1 MSKNKSKGKG
11 KRPSHAAALNE
22 DTLAQLTSRIDQN
35 LNDKDHKRKNPPT
48 DASPAQKNKKQK
60 SAPKSLNSEDYQSLL
75 AEVKALGG
83 DEGDMDLIGGLD
95 DSEDEYEQGNSAP
108 VDKKLRDELAAL
120 SKELGFAELPAQADS
135 EDEHA
140 EEEDEDDEAEEDGDD
155 DEDEDEE
162 EESEDDRDEEK
173 VHESRRMG
181 NMVRCNTSF

>member
-1 MSKNKSKGKG
+1 MSKIKSKGKG
-11 KRPSHAAALNE
+11 KRPSHATGLSE
-22 DTLAQLTSRIDQN
+22 DTLAQLTSRIDQT

-48 DASPAQKNKKQK
+48 DDSPAQKTKKQK
-60 SAPKSLNSEDYQSLL
+60 STTKPVNSEDYQSLL

-95 DSEDEYEQGNSAP
+95 DSEDEYDQGNSAP

-135 EDEHA
+135 EDEQP
-140 EEEDEDDEAEEDGDD
+140 EEEEE
-155 DEDEDEE
+155 EE
-162 EESEDDRDEEK
+162 EESEESEDDRDEEK

-181 NMVRCNTSF
+181 NMVRANPSL